1 MQQVG
6 MKFRRLQMSAAPVVT
21 KILESKFARIRILQ
35 NLILFT
41 YGGYKSFEAT
51 PMSSVKEYVPAGTT
65 VIDVGAHFGY
75 FTTRFSRLVGANGE
89 VIALEPNSASCRLLH
104 DRITRAR
111 LKNVRVLSCAAW
123 SSSTDVQ
130 LLIGGPLEATSRVV
144 LEPDMDGMKVQG
156 RTLHP
161 IVREHAVR
169 RVSFIK
175 IDVEGA
181 EVEVLKGAVET
192 LQRHRPAVLCEIG
205 HESQESSSESVTNL
219 FEILRLV
226 NYDCLDVTTKR
237 ILNADEVSSAVA
249 RLRYVDVFLCPTK
262 PMAPRVN

>member
-1 MQQVG
+1 MQEAVG
-6 MKFRRLQMSAAPVVT
+6 PVVIGIVKSRLFQYRVLKHVT
-21 KILESKFARIRILQ
+21 W
-35 NLILFT
+35 FT
-41 YGGYKSFEAT
+41 YDLYKHFEAT
-51 PMSSVKEYVPAGTT
+51 PMKLIKNQVPVGTT
-65 VIDVGAHFGY
+65 VIDIGAHFGY
-75 FTTRFSRLVGANGE
+75 FTTRLSRIVGHNGA
-89 VIALEPNSASCRLLH
+89 VIALEPNTASRRVLD
-104 DRITRAR
+104 DRITRSR
-111 LKNVRVLSCAAW
+111 LKNVRVLACAAW
-123 SSSTDVQ
+123 SVSTDVQ
-130 LLIGGPLEATSRVV
+130 LLISGPLEATSHVV
-144 LEPDMDGMKVQG
+144 LDPEIDSMKVQG
-156 RTLHP
+156 RTLDS

-181 EVEVLKGAVET
+181 EVEVLRGAVET
-192 LQRHRPAVLCEIG
+192 LQRYRPTVLCEIG
-205 HESQESSSESVTNL
+205 YENRESSSEGVTNL

>member
-1 MQQVG
+1 
-6 MKFRRLQMSAAPVVT
+6 
-21 KILESKFARIRILQ
+21 
-35 NLILFT
+35 
-41 YGGYKSFEAT
+41 
-51 PMSSVKEYVPAGTT
+51 
-65 VIDVGAHFGY
+65 
-75 FTTRFSRLVGANGE
+75 
-89 VIALEPNSASCRLLH
+89 
-104 DRITRAR
+104 
-111 LKNVRVLSCAAW
+111 
-123 SSSTDVQ
+123 
-130 LLIGGPLEATSRVV
+130 
-144 LEPDMDGMKVQG
+144 MDGMKVQG
-156 RTLHP
+156 RTLDS

-205 HESQESSSESVTNL
+205 YESQESSSEGVTNL

-226 NYDCLDVTTKR
+226 NYDCLNATTKR

-249 RLRYVDVFLCPTK
+249 RLRYVDVFLCRTK